1 MPKGFVIVKV
11 TFIPSKVLVNSGK
24 ALLVSADVTVAV
36 NIVITTKPIRIHS
49 TLNRRPR
56 SDLGALSP
64 YLHKSNA
71 AFEHLERFSNDCRK
85 TNTKAII
92 STNHNTSKQLDK
104 PIKPFSNPLQL
115 AQIARKVTRTM
126 CSWFWFCFWDARFL
140 SLSLGVEISLSLCWS
155 ISIAIANT
163 QADVWEM

>member
-24 ALLVSADVTVAV
+24 AVLVSADVTVAV
-36 NIVITTKPIRIHS
+36 NIVITTKPIRIQS

-71 AFEHLERFSNDCRK
+71 AFEDLERFSNDCLE
-85 TNTKAII
+85 TNAKAIT
-92 STNHNTSKQLDK
+92 STNHKGEDSSMNQSELL
-104 PIKPFSNPLQL
+104 PIPFNLLKSHQ
-115 AQIARKVTRTM
+115 RSRTQCAVGFGFASQM
-126 CSWFWFCFWDARFL
+126 QDFF
-140 SLSLGVEISLSLCWS
+140 SLLLGVGIYMSLCLS
-155 ISIAIANT
+155 ISITIANT
-163 QADVWEM
+163 QVDVWEM